1 MSAHYGY
8 ETDDDLIEALGKC
21 VVLKRLEDV
30 MPDEDYVLHASC
42 WWRVVRA
49 DWGTSVLY
57 LEIAGPSGQGNPETA
72 VLVRDEGDLVVTSP
86 VSSDLQFQDGT
97 LLDVP
102 WPDRTLIY
110 VKNARR
116 LGAWDAP
123 EEQVSGIF
131 VRQYGPDGD
140 PYYAQVDSDRK
151 PGVTPGTAL
160 LPGSA
165 LVLDWEPVD
174 VSDLLES
181 LENTG
186 KGCDQ

>member
-1 MSAHYGY
+1 MSTHYGY
-8 ETDDDLIEALGKC
+8 ETDDDLIEDLSERI
-21 VVLKRLEDV
+21 VLKRLEDV
-30 MPDEDYVLHASC
+30 IPGEDYVLHASY
-42 WWRVVRA
+42 WWRVVGA

-57 LEIAGPSGQGNPETA
+57 LEIAGPTGQGNPATA

-86 VSSDLQFQDGT
+86 ASSDLQFQEGT

-102 WPDRTLIY
+102 WPDSTLIY

-116 LGAWDAP
+116 LGAWDAS

-151 PGVTPGTAL
+151 PGAAPGMAL

-174 VSDLLES
+174 VAGLLRKR
-181 LENTG
+181 G
-186 KGCDQ
+186 RGDD

>member
-1 MSAHYGY
+1 MSTHYGY
-8 ETDDDLIEALGKC
+8 ETDDDLTEALGKC

-30 MPDEDYVLHASC
+30 MPGEDYVLHASY
-42 WWRVVRA
+42 WWMVARA
-49 DWGTSVLY
+49 DWGTSVRY

-116 LGAWDAP
+116 RGVGVDP
-123 EEQVSGIF
+123 GEEVSGIF
-131 VRQYGPDGD
+131 ALRHDSYGE
-140 PYYAQVDSDRK
+140 PYYAPVDQGMQ
-151 PGVTPGTAL
+151 PGVASDWLLFPGRDLILA
-160 LPGSA
+160 
-165 LVLDWEPVD
+165 WEPVD
-174 VSDLLES
+174 VAGLLREYSEES
-181 LENTG
+181 RG
-186 KGCDQ
+186 